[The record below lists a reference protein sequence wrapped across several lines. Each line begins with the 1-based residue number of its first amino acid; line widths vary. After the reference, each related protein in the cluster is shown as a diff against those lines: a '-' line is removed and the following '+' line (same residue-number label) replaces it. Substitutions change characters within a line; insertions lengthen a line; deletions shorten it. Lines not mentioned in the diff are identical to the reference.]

1 MMSGMHEIE
10 VDLSRSLVQDPRA
23 GHNRWHPDIPAVLRC
38 APGDTVAMRA
48 RDGYD
53 GQITRDSTA
62 ADVLTMDTARI
73 HPLTGPVYVEG
84 AEPGDLL
91 AVDVLSVETGDF
103 GATLNI
109 PGFGFLREEFPE
121 PHLVRWEISD
131 GFACSVD
138 LPGVRLPAAPFMG
151 VMGVAPSRDLFE
163 RTKAAEQRAA
173 DEGGLIELSN
183 PTSAVPPD
191 RPGDAGRRTI
201 SPTEAGGNIDIKHL
215 TAGSRVYLPVWVP
228 GALFSLGD
236 GHFAQGDGES
246 CGAAVETTARVVLRF
261 DLRKGAAAAG
271 GVRHLRFERL
281 TAGPPEVASRPHFAV
296 TGVPTDPGGRIHPED
311 VTLATRNALRLM
323 VDHLAGERG
332 FTRAQ
337 AYALCSVAVDL
348 RISQLV
354 DVPNVLVSAM
364 VPTDIFE

>member
-1 MMSGMHEIE
+1 MSAVHEIE
-10 VDLSRSLVQDPRA
+10 LDLTSPLVDDPRA
-23 GHNRWHPDIPAVLRC
+23 GHNRWHPDIPAVLHC
-38 APGDTVAMRA
+38 NPGDTVSLRA

-62 ADVLTMDTARI
+62 ADVLLMDATRI
-73 HPLTGPVYVEG
+73 HPLTGPVHIEG

-91 AVDVLSVETGDF
+91 VVDVLSVETGDF

-109 PGFGFLREEFPE
+109 PGFGFLRDEFTE
-121 PHLVRWEISD
+121 PHIVRWEIAD
-131 GFACSVD
+131 GFARSVD
-138 LPGVRLPAAPFMG
+138 LPGVRLPGAPFMG
-151 VMGVAPSRDLFE
+151 VMGVAPSRELFE
-163 RTKAAEQRAA
+163 RTKAAERRAA
-173 DEGGLIELSN
+173 DDGGLVELPN
-183 PTSAVPPD
+183 PVSAVPPD
-191 RPGDAGRRTI
+191 RPDDPARRTI

-228 GALFSLGD
+228 GALFSVGD

-246 CGAAVETTARVVLRF
+246 CGAAVETTTRVVVRL
-261 DLRKGAAAAG
+261 DLRKGSA
-271 GVRHLRFERL
+271 VDLRHLSYERL
-281 TAGPPEVASRPHFAV
+281 TVGPPDVASRPHFAV
-296 TGVPTDPGGRIHPED
+296 TGTPVDADGRIHPED
-311 VTLATRNALRLM
+311 LNLATRNALRHM

>member
-1 MMSGMHEIE
+1 MSGVHEIE
-10 VDLSRSLVQDPRA
+10 LDLTRPLVEDPRS

-62 ADVLTMDTARI
+62 EDVLRMDAARI
-73 HPLTGPVYVEG
+73 HPLTGPVYIQD

-91 AVDVLSVETGDF
+91 VVDVLSVETGDF

-109 PGFGFLREEFPE
+109 PGFGFLRDEFTE
-121 PHLVRWEISD
+121 PHVVRWEIAD
-131 GFACSVD
+131 GLAHSTD
-138 LPGVRLPAAPFMG
+138 LPGIRLPAAPFMG
-151 VMGVAPSRDLFE
+151 VMGVSPSRELFE
-163 RTKAAEQRAA
+163 RTRTAEQQAA
-173 DEGGLIELSN
+173 DEGGLVELPN
-183 PTSAVPPD
+183 PASAVPPD
-191 RPGDAGRRTI
+191 RAGDPGRRTI

-228 GALFSLGD
+228 GALFSVGD

-246 CGAAVETTARVVLRF
+246 CGAAVETSTKVVVRF

-271 GVRHLRFERL
+271 GIRHLHFERV

-296 TGVPTDPGGRIHPED
+296 TGVPMDPDGRIHPENLN
-311 VTLATRNALRLM
+311 LATRNALRLM
-323 VDHLAGERG
+323 VDHLAEDRG
-332 FTRAQ
+332 FTRQQ

-364 VPTDIFE
+364 LPTDIFD

>member
-1 MMSGMHEIE
+1 MSGVHEIE
-10 VDLSRSLVQDPRA
+10 LDLTRPLVEDPRA

-38 APGDTVAMRA
+38 APGDTVAIRA

-62 ADVLTMDTARI
+62 ADVLRMDTARI
-73 HPLTGPVYVEG
+73 HPLTGPVYVED

-91 AVDVLSVETGDF
+91 VVDVLSVETGDF

-109 PGFGFLREEFPE
+109 PGFGFLRDEFTE
-121 PHLVRWEISD
+121 PHIVRWEIAD
-131 GFACSVD
+131 GFAHSTD
-138 LPGVRLPAAPFMG
+138 LPGIRLPAAPFMG
-151 VMGVAPSRDLFE
+151 VMGVAPSRELFE
-163 RTKAAEQRAA
+163 RTKASEQQAA
-173 DEGGLIELSN
+173 DEGGLVELPN

-191 RPGDAGRRTI
+191 RAGDPGRRTI

-228 GALFSLGD
+228 GALFSVGD

-246 CGAAVETTARVVLRF
+246 CGAAVETATRVVVRF
-261 DLRKGAAAAG
+261 DLRKGAGAAS
-271 GVRHLRFERL
+271 GVRHLRFERR
-281 TAGPPEVASRPHFAV
+281 TPGPPEVASRPHFAV
-296 TGVPTDPGGRIHPED
+296 TGMPVDLDGRIHPED
-311 VTLATRNALRLM
+311 LNLATRNALRLM
-323 VDHLAGERG
+323 VDHLAEERG
-332 FTRAQ
+332 FTRQQ

-348 RISQLV
+348 HISQIV

>member
-1 MMSGMHEIE
+1 MSDVYEIE
-10 VDLSRSLVQDPRA
+10 LDLTKSLVEDPRS

-38 APGDTVAMRA
+38 APGDTVALRA

-62 ADVLTMDTARI
+62 ADVLAMDAARI
-73 HPLTGPVYVEG
+73 HPLTGPVYIED

-91 AVDVLSVETGDF
+91 VVDVLSVETGDF

-109 PGFGFLREEFPE
+109 PGFGFLRDEFTD
-121 PHLVRWEISD
+121 PHIVRWELAG
-131 GFACSVD
+131 GFARSAD

-163 RTKAAEQRAA
+163 RTKRAEQAAA
-173 DEGGLIELSN
+173 DEGGLVELPN

-191 RPGDAGRRTI
+191 LPGDPARRTI

-215 TAGSRVYLPVWVP
+215 TAGSRVYLPVFVP
-228 GALFSLGD
+228 GALFSVGD

-246 CGAAVETTARVVLRF
+246 CGAAVETTTRVVVRL
-261 DLRKGAAAAG
+261 DLRKGAAVSG
-271 GVRHLRFERL
+271 GLRYLRFERR
-281 TAGPPEVASRPHFAV
+281 TAGPAEVAARPHFAV
-296 TGVPTDPGGRIHPED
+296 TGIPMDAGGRIHPENLN
-311 VTLATRNALRLM
+311 LATRNALRLM
-323 VDHLAGERG
+323 VDYLADERS
-332 FTRAQ
+332 FTRQQ

-348 RISQLV
+348 RISQIV

>member
-1 MMSGMHEIE
+1 MSTVHEIE
-10 VDLSRSLVQDPRA
+10 LDLTKPLIDDPRA
-23 GHNRWHPDIPAVLRC
+23 GHNRWHPDIPAALRC
-38 APGDTVAMRA
+38 APGDTVALRA

-53 GQITRDSTA
+53 GQITRNSTA
-62 ADVLTMDTARI
+62 ADVLRLDAARI
-73 HPLTGPVYVEG
+73 HPLTGPVYIEG
-84 AEPGDLL
+84 AEPGDTLV
-91 AVDVLSVETGDF
+91 VDVLSVDTGDF

-109 PGFGFLREEFPE
+109 PGFGYLRDEFTE
-121 PHLVRWEISD
+121 PHIVRWDIAD
-131 GFACSVD
+131 GFARSVD
-138 LPGVRLPAAPFMG
+138 LPGVRLPGAPFMG
-151 VMGVAPSRDLFE
+151 VMGVAPSRELFE
-163 RTKAAEQRAA
+163 RTKVAEQQAA
-173 DEGGLIELSN
+173 DAGGLVELPN

-191 RPGDAGRRTI
+191 RPGDPARRTI

-215 TAGSRVYLPVWVP
+215 TAGSRVYLPVWAP
-228 GALFSLGD
+228 GALFSVGD

-246 CGAAVETTARVVLRF
+246 CGAAVETTTRVVVRL
-261 DLRKGAAAAG
+261 DLMKHTAAV
-271 GVRHLRFERL
+271 GVPQLRFERF

-296 TGVPTDPGGRIHPED
+296 TGIPVDAHGRIQPENLN
-311 VTLATRNALRLM
+311 LAARNALQLM
-323 VDHLAGERG
+323 VDHLSGERG

>member
-1 MMSGMHEIE
+1 MTPVHEIE
-10 VDLSRSLVQDPRA
+10 LDLTRPLVDDPRA
-23 GHNRWHPDIPAVLRC
+23 GHNRWHPDIPAALHC
-38 APGDTVAMRA
+38 APGDTVALRA

-62 ADVLTMDTARI
+62 ADVLRMDTARI
-73 HPLTGPVYVEG
+73 HPLTGPVHIEG

-91 AVDVLSVETGDF
+91 VVDVLSVETGDF

-109 PGFGFLREEFPE
+109 PGFGFLREEFTE
-121 PHLVRWEISD
+121 PHIARWEIAD
-131 GFACSVD
+131 GYARSVD
-138 LPGVRLPAAPFMG
+138 LPGVRLPGAPFMG
-151 VMGVAPSRDLFE
+151 VMGVAPSRELFE

-173 DEGGLIELSN
+173 DEGGLVELPN
-183 PTSAVPPD
+183 PMSAVPPD
-191 RPGDAGRRTI
+191 DPADPARRTI

-228 GALFSLGD
+228 GALFSVGD

-246 CGAAVETTARVVLRF
+246 CGAAVETTTRVVVRF
-261 DLRKGAAAAG
+261 DVRKGAAG
-271 GVRHLRFERL
+271 GHLSFERL
-281 TAGPPEVASRPHFAV
+281 TPGPPDVAARPHFAV
-296 TGVPTDPGGRIHPED
+296 TGTPVDPDGRIHPENLN
-311 VTLATRNALRLM
+311 LATRNALLHM
-323 VDHLAGERG
+323 VDHLAGDRG
-332 FTRAQ
+332 YTRQQ

-364 VPTDIFE
+364 IPTDIFE

>member
-1 MMSGMHEIE
+1 MSHVYEIE
-10 VDLSRSLVQDPRA
+10 LDLTRSLVDDPRA

-53 GQITRDSTA
+53 GQITRGSTA
-62 ADVLTMDTARI
+62 ADVLTMDPARI
-73 HPLTGPVYVEG
+73 HPLTGPVYVED
-84 AEPGDLL
+84 AEPGDVLV
-91 AVDVLSVETGDF
+91 VDVLSVETGDF

-109 PGFGFLREEFPE
+109 PGFGFLRDEFTE
-121 PHLVRWEISD
+121 PHIARWEIAD
-131 GFACSVD
+131 GFARSAD

-163 RTKAAEQRAA
+163 RTRSAENQVAK
-173 DEGGLIELSN
+173 DGGLVELPN
-183 PTSAVPPD
+183 PTSSVPPD
-191 RPGDAGRRTI
+191 LPGDPGRRTI

-215 TAGSRVYLPVWVP
+215 TAGSRVYLPVWVA
-228 GALFSLGD
+228 GALFSVGD

-246 CGAAVETTARVVLRF
+246 CGAAVETTTRVVLRF
-261 DLRKGAAAAG
+261 DLRKRAATSG

-281 TAGPPEVASRPHFAV
+281 TAGPPEVAARPHFAV
-296 TGVPTDPGGRIHPED
+296 TGIPVDADGRIHPENLN
-311 VTLATRNALRLM
+311 LATRNALRLM
-323 VDHLAGERG
+323 VDHLADERG
-332 FTRAQ
+332 FTRQQ

-348 RISQLV
+348 RISQIV